1 MNLHKEQESTKG
13 RTQSNVLR
21 PDTNDSAHE
30 FFGSH
35 LTELDRIIENALQE
49 DIAAGDITA
58 TSIVPA
64 DQECTADVV
73 LKEAATV
80 AGLLLFSR
88 VISKCDQ
95 GAQFEAFV
103 NEGQVIPAG
112 KIPYTVARVTGK
124 ARAVLSAERTALNLM
139 QRMSGIATMT
149 RKFTELAEPLRIEI
163 LDTRKTTPGLRL
175 VEKWAVTL
183 GGGTN
188 HRFGLYDKILIK
200 DNHIAIANG
209 ITNAVNLARRG
220 NPGMPV
226 EVEVTN
232 IDQLKEALSLSV
244 EHIML
249 DNMSPTQIKE
259 SVALIAGRAY
269 IEVSGGVRLDNLKQY
284 LIEGVSGISIGALTH
299 SVKNIDISLEF

>member
-1 MNLHKEQESTKG
+1 MTVLGDPKFNKNSPEVSATESEDA
-13 RTQSNVLR
+13 QI
-21 PDTNDSAHE
+21 
-30 FFGSH
+30 FFQKH
-35 LTELDRIIENALQE
+35 APQINMIIENALNE
-49 DIAAGDITA
+49 DISTGDITA
-58 TSIVPA
+58 NSIVPA
-64 DQECTADVV
+64 DQECSADVV

-80 AGLLLFSR
+80 AGLHVFAL
-88 VISKCDQ
+88 VMTKCDPDSE
-95 GAQFEAFV
+95 FEAFV
-103 NEGQVIPAG
+103 REGETIAAE
-112 KIPYTVARVTGK
+112 KIPFTVARVSGK
-124 ARAVLSAERTALNLM
+124 ARAILSAERTALNLL

-149 RKFTELAEPLRIEI
+149 KHFAASASPLNIEI

-175 VEKWAVTL
+175 IEKWAVTL

-200 DNHIAIANG
+200 DNHIAIAGG
-209 ITNAVNLARRG
+209 ITNAVQKARTS

-232 IDQLKEALSLSV
+232 LEQLNEALGLSV

-249 DNMSPTQIKE
+249 DNMSPEQIKK
-259 SVALIAGRAY
+259 SVELIKGRAY
-269 IEVSGGVRLDNLKQY
+269 IEVSGGVCLDNLRQY

>member
-1 MNLHKEQESTKG
+1 MTVLGDQKFNENSPGATAKE
-13 RTQSNVLR
+13 
-21 PDTNDSAHE
+21 SADEQIYFQKHAPQINM
-30 FFGSH
+30 
-35 LTELDRIIENALQE
+35 IIENALNE
-49 DIAAGDITA
+49 DISTGDITA
-58 TSIVPA
+58 NSIVPA
-64 DQECTADVV
+64 DQECSADVV

-80 AGLLLFSR
+80 AGLHVFAL
-88 VISKCDQ
+88 VMTKCDPDSK
-95 GAQFEAFV
+95 FEAFV
-103 NEGQVIPAG
+103 REGETIAAE
-112 KIPYTVARVTGK
+112 KIPFTVARVSGK
-124 ARAVLSAERTALNLM
+124 ARAILSAERTALNLL

-149 RKFTELAEPLRIEI
+149 KHFAAYASPINIEI

-175 VEKWAVTL
+175 IEKWAVTL

-200 DNHIAIANG
+200 DNHIAIAGG
-209 ITNAVNLARRG
+209 ITNAVQKARTG

-232 IDQLKEALSLSV
+232 LEQLNEALGLSV

-249 DNMSPTQIKE
+249 DNMSPEQIKKSIE
-259 SVALIAGRAY
+259 LIKGRAY
-269 IEVSGGVRLDNLKQY
+269 IEVSGGVCLDNLGQY